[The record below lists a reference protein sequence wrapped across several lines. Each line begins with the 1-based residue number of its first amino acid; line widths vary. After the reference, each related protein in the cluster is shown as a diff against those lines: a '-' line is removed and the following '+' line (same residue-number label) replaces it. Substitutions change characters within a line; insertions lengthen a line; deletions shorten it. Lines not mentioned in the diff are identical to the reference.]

1 MERVLTETQH
11 LVFVTLTSG
20 IAVLGG
26 LLVWIGFAVLG
37 QISRRFERAYGQ
49 TTHWQFHWVAP
60 AGLFGYLVMQSVAS
74 LRHENMGPIEQWI
87 GYTLLAWSAG
97 LCLWGVWRFR
107 KVLKGLL

>member
-11 LVFVTLTSG
+11 LIFVTLTSAC
-20 IAVLGG
+20 AVLGG
-26 LLVWIGFAVLG
+26 LLVWAGFVFMGL
-37 QISRRFERAYGQ
+37 ISQRFEKAYGVS
-49 TTHWQFHWVAP
+49 THWQFQVVAP
-60 AGLFGYLVMQSVAS
+60 VGLVGYLVMQSVAS